1 MKYIK
6 YLIFLLILGNSCTKG
21 STKTL
26 LFVGSFT
33 EGIASTGI
41 YIYELDTETGG
52 LSLLNSE
59 QNLINPSFLKIA
71 PNGKYLYSV
80 LESQ

>member
-6 YLIFLLILGNSCTKG
+6 YLIFLLILGNSCTKD

-41 YIYELDTETGG
+41 YIYELDTKTGEFIE
-52 LSLLNSE
+52 LRTK
-59 QNLINPSFLKIA
+59 PH
-71 PNGKYLYSV
+71 
-80 LESQ
+80 